1 MALELVRDL
10 IRIDQVVGE
19 EMAQVVVEGDVV
31 VPDSKP
37 DVDRILS
44 INGWVVITDK
54 EIVEDKVIVEGVVNV
69 KSLYISQE
77 GDQSLY
83 HMEGS
88 FGFAHQID
96 LPGANSRMEAEIK
109 AAIEH
114 IDSSMVNSR
123 KLNVKCV
130 LGLTGKATEKSQID
144 VIKDIKGV
152 QDIQVLRDYI
162 EVSDTTGENVSRV
175 TVRQDFEIP
184 ADKPDIREILYTDVT
199 VGERDSSISENRVSL
214 QGVLKITTL
223 YIGDDEVGSIN
234 DIRYQLPFS
243 HYIEVVGAMPGMRER
258 VRFYVEDF
266 YSTVKEN
273 EEGLRRA
280 VEYEV
285 VVNAEGRVETI
296 QPMEVLVDAYS
307 PSVNLESFKSNI
319 RFKKAIDRVSE
330 EIAVKEEID
339 LPADFPQIKEICDIK
354 AKPVLTDFGVYEDRV
369 VVEGVLTVQVLYL
382 TRDHSEAMH
391 LYEDEIPFR
400 HSVPLPEGGEGV
412 DLDVDLYLEDLQY
425 RVLDADLFE
434 ARGRVRADIGISKIF
449 EKEVLLDVEEV
460 EEAERQTEAS
470 IVVYFIRPGDNLW
483 NIAKRFNTTIE
494 ELIKV
499 NDIEQPD
506 DLVPGDRL
514 IISRIV
520 KYQLS

>member
-1 MALELVRDL
+1 MTLELVRDL
-10 IRIDQVVGE
+10 IRVDQVIGE
-19 EMAQVVVEGDVV
+19 EMTQAVVEGDVV

-77 GDQSLY
+77 GEQPLH

-88 FGFAHQID
+88 FGFAQQID
-96 LPGANSRMEAEIK
+96 LPGANNRMEAEIK

-123 KLNVKCV
+123 KLNIKCV
-130 LGLTGKATEKSQID
+130 LGLTGKVVERSQID

-152 QDIQVLRDYI
+152 QDIQALRDHL
-162 EVSDTTGENVSRV
+162 EVSDTTGENASRL
-175 TVRQDFEIP
+175 TVRQDFDIP
-184 ADKPDIREILYTDVT
+184 ADKPLIREILYTDVT
-199 VGERDSSISENRVSL
+199 IGERDSSISENRISL

-223 YIGDDEVGSIN
+223 YIGDDETGSIN

-243 HYIEVVGAMPGMRER
+243 HYIEIAGAMPGMRER
-258 VRFYVEDF
+258 VRCYVEDF

-307 PSVNLESFKSNI
+307 PSVNLEAVKANI
-319 RFKKAIDRVSE
+319 RFKKTLDRLSE
-330 EIAVKEEID
+330 DIAVKEEMD
-339 LPADFPQIKEICDIK
+339 LPADFPHIESICDIK
-354 AKPVLTDFGVYEDRV
+354 AKPVLTDFGVYEDQA
-369 VVEGVLTVQVLYL
+369 VVEGVLAIQVLYL
-382 TRDHSEAMH
+382 TRDYAEAIH

-400 HSVPLPEGGEGV
+400 HSAPLPEGGEGV

-434 ARGRVRADIGISKIF
+434 ARGRIRADIGISRTF
-449 EKEVLLDVEEV
+449 EKEVLMDV
-460 EEAERQTEAS
+460 EEAEEAGRQTEAS
-470 IVVYFIRPGDNLW
+470 IVVYFIQPGDNLW

-494 ELIKV
+494 ELVKV

-506 DLVPGDRL
+506 DLASGDKL